1 FSRGKTPIYVN
12 YVIAHNTR
20 RAARYGIMETLLTEQ
35 SSHVKIAKVRRLPTP
50 GFFKL
55 QKNFLDLE
63 GTVVIHYK
71 GSLT

>member
-1 FSRGKTPIYVN
+1 MPTYG
-12 YVIAHNTR
+12 R
-20 RAARYGIMETLLTEQ
+20 RRTVARTDSCGWAARYGIMEILLTEQ
-35 SSHVKIAKVRRLPTP
+35 SSHVKIAKVRRSPTP